1 MAEANSVTPE
11 EAVVGALI
19 GMAVGDALG
28 LPWEGISR
36 RRQARWVPTLDRPR
50 LFFGRGMV
58 SDDTEHACMVAQA
71 VAASGG
77 EPAQFTR
84 NLSWRLRFWLLRMPA
99 GIGLA
104 TLKSILKL
112 WLGFGPSR
120 SGVFSAGNGPS
131 MRSPILGVLYERDAT
146 RRRALVRCSSMLTH
160 RDPKAEYAAQA
171 VALAACMSSRK
182 DVALEADDFFAACE
196 AELWADGEEFY
207 DLLGRVRR
215 SLTAG
220 ESTGDFAA
228 GAMGL
233 EEGITGYSYHTVP
246 IVLHAWLRHPEDYAT
261 AVEEV
266 IRCGG
271 DTDTSAAIVGAIIGA
286 RVGEEGIP
294 VAWRE
299 ALIEWPCGLN
309 WIRHVGL
316 TAARA
321 ARRREVTRPVSMNG
335 VGVVVR
341 NVFFALVILGHGFR
355 RLLPPY

>member
-1 MAEANSVTPE
+1 MEVNSVVPE
-11 EAVVGALI
+11 KAVVGALI
-19 GMAVGDALG
+19 GLAVGDALG

-36 RRQARWVPTLDRPR
+36 RRQARWAPTLDGHA

-71 VAASGG
+71 VAVSGG
-77 EPAQFTR
+77 DPAQFTR
-84 NLSWRLRFWLLRMPA
+84 NLSWRLRFWLLRLPA

-112 WLGFGPSR
+112 WLGFGHSR

-131 MRSPILGVLYERDAT
+131 MRSPIIGVLYEEDPA
-146 RRRALVRCSSMLTH
+146 RRRALVHCSTMLTH

-171 VALAACMSSRK
+171 VALAASMSCRS
-182 DVALEADDFFAACE
+182 DVTMEVEDFFDACE
-196 AELWADGEEFY
+196 AEHWKEGAEFY
-207 DLLGRVRR
+207 ELLDRVRR
-215 SLTAG
+215 SLTAS

-228 GAMGL
+228 RAMGL
-233 EEGITGYSYHTVP
+233 GNGITGYSYHTVP
-246 IVLHAWLRHPEDYAT
+246 IVLHAWLRHPEDYAA

-294 VAWRE
+294 AAWRE
-299 ALIEWPCGLN
+299 DLIEWPCGLA
-309 WIRHVGL
+309 WIRRVGL

-321 ARRREVTRPVSMNG
+321 ARQGQRTKPVSMNG
-335 VGVVVR
+335 VGVIVR
-341 NVFFALVILGHGFR
+341 NVLFALVILGHGFR